1 MSSGGQGKVGV
12 GASAELRPGGCL
24 QGRKQEVKP
33 EARSRETRGSELR
46 SQGPGPC
53 SPSYSLPS
61 LKNVFV
67 SGLGQAG
74 CSGLHIHHLSPH
86 PNIPPEVRG
95 WVVDLYAPHGDLLGP
110 CPEGEKV
117 LSWVSFFFEERIIV
131 PVSGGVREGGS

>member
-1 MSSGGQGKVGV
+1 MSEWKSGEGWGGRLSRAQTWWVSTGKETGGEAGGQIP
-12 GASAELRPGGCL
+12 RD
-24 QGRKQEVKP
+24 
-33 EARSRETRGSELR
+33 RGSELR

-53 SPSYSLPS
+53 SPSCSLPS

-95 WVVDLYAPHGDLLGP
+95 WVVDLYAPHGDLSGA
-110 CPEGEKV
+110 
-117 LSWVSFFFEERIIV
+117 LS
-131 PVSGGVREGGS
+131 